1 MTECFFK
8 YGPSTSYGAQ
18 APCAEYET
26 PPGSEEWQPLGTPA
40 ELGEGSAPV
49 PVRSPVSLESGTTY
63 HFQLYAANE
72 NNAPGEQVGGGD
84 LTLATPGAQISEV
97 SADQISSGAARINA
111 WIDPKG
117 EATSFHV
124 QYTTQAAFEASGWSG
139 ASETAAT
146 AVAARRAPPPPT
158 SRPPPAPRPST
169 NGSNLLTAFATASGE
184 FAVGQAIE
192 GTGLPAKTE
201 IVAID
206 TVNHRLTLNKAATA
220 GGTTVPLSAGSSVI
234 TNLTTT
240 SGRLLSEQDGHRQ
253 AIAGAGIAPGTTIV
267 SVIGT
272 EAVLSKPATVA
283 GKAVALTATG
293 PQAVHRQLAGLPP
306 TAPTTPAS
314 WPPTRSPSTRPRP
327 AFATYPVATVL
338 PDGRAYEK
346 VTPSHKAGEAIPP
359 PLAVG
364 WGAAATNAARGKL
377 PTLPAQAAP
386 DGEAVLYAG
395 QPFAAG
401 LASGPNQYRSARGP
415 SGWDWQSLSPPT
427 TTGVW
432 QAFSSD
438 LSIGVLEQT
447 EPPLSPEAPSREGK
461 GFANLYR
468 QAQGGAL
475 SR

>member
-1 MTECFFK
+1 MLLQVRPEHLLR
-8 YGPSTSYGAQ
+8 AQ

-63 HFQLYAANE
+63 HLQLYAANE

-146 AVAARRAPPPPT
+146 AVPSQSTATANLSAATGTAT
-158 SRPPPAPRPST
+158 LT
-169 NGSNLLTAFATASGE
+169 TGSNLLTAFATASGE

-220 GGTTVPLSAGSSVI
+220 SGTTVPLSAGSSVI

-272 EAVLSKPATVA
+272 EAVLSKPATAA

-293 PQAVHRQLAGLPP
+293 PQAVHRQLTGL
-306 TAPTTPAS
+306 APQSAYRYRVLAPNAEEAASPAE
-314 WPPTRSPSTRPRP
+314 
-327 AFATYPVATVL
+327 AFATYPLVGPL
-338 PDGRAYEK
+338 PDGRGWELVSPAEK
-346 VTPSHKAGEAIPP
+346 TGEVIPRQCQHRPRRQLQRMRAG
-359 PLAVG
+359 G
-364 WGAAATNAARGKL
+364 KRGDDADAKR
-377 PTLPAQAAP
+377 
-386 DGEAVLYAG
+386 AG
-395 QPFAAG
+395 
-401 LASGPNQYRSARGP
+401 RG
-415 SGWDWQSLSPPT
+415 
-427 TTGVW
+427 
-432 QAFSSD
+432 
-438 LSIGVLEQT
+438 
-447 EPPLSPEAPSREGK
+447 
-461 GFANLYR
+461 
-468 QAQGGAL
+468 GGAL
-475 SR
+475 